1 MTGNEKLTILSISDI
16 HLGHKKVPTQHI
28 VSNLNHYLPDNDS
41 MYEVDIIFLGGDI
54 FDDIVSLRDDS
65 TGIIQR
71 FIVRLLK
78 LCKKY
83 DIQLRVLEGTP
94 SHDGKQSKQFILLN
108 EFLKINTDICY
119 FDQLCIEYNERF
131 NIHVLYVPD
140 KWRGSCEQTKEEV
153 VLILKQHGLTKVDY
167 SIIHGQ
173 FKHQLP
179 FIDLPDDTHD
189 HEFYLSITKK
199 YIFVG
204 HIHFMSQF
212 DRILAQGSFDRLRH
226 KEEQPKGFF
235 KVVCYSNN
243 EEDSIIFI
251 ENKLAA
257 IFKEIYFTNET
268 SDEIILKL
276 NQILCSVEID
286 HRKTHK
292 PYFFKLVFQEDNYH
306 EDIFLAFK
314 KSYPNI
320 KWDIKKESSK
330 NNTTHTVIKP
340 QTYVAEPINTN
351 SILSIIQKRLNP
363 LLTKGQLTKAL
374 LICEGVKNQLG

>member
-1 MTGNEKLTILSISDI
+1 MTGNDKLTILSLSDI
-16 HLGHKKVPTQHI
+16 HLGHKKVSTQHI
-28 VSNLNHYLPDNDS
+28 VTNLNRYLPDNDS
-41 MYEVDIIFLGGDI
+41 MYQVDIIFLGGDV
-54 FDDIVSLRDDS
+54 FDDVVSLRDDA

-108 EFLKINTDICY
+108 EFLKINTDVQY

-140 KWRGSCEQTKEEV
+140 KWRGSCDQTQEEV
-153 VLILKQHGLTKVDY
+153 KQLLQLHHLTQVDF

-179 FIDLPDDTHD
+179 ALDLPDDTHD
-189 HEFYLSITKK
+189 HDFYLSITKK

-235 KVVCYSNN
+235 KVESYQ
-243 EEDSIIFI
+243 DIQQDTITFI
-251 ENKLAA
+251 ENKHAA
-257 IFKEIYFTNET
+257 IFKELYFTNET
-268 SDEIILKL
+268 SQEIIDQLNRFITQLPETVL
-276 NQILCSVEID
+276 NQQRPCFI
-286 HRKTHK
+286 
-292 PYFFKLVFQEDNYH
+292 KLVFQGQLYY
-306 EDIFLAFK
+306 EDIYLAFK
-314 KSYPNI
+314 KSYPSI
-320 KWDIKKESSK
+320 KWDIKKELTK
-330 NNTTHTVIKP
+330 TITHSTIIKP
-340 QTYVAEPINTN
+340 QLYTVETINAN
-351 SILSIIQKRLNP
+351 SILSIIKKRLQP
-363 LLTKGQLTKAL
+363 LLTSEQLTN
-374 LICEGVKNQLG
+374 LITLSEGIKNQLG